1 MELSRYFSDIREHP
15 PLSREQEAELA
26 SRLKSCRPEDKDLLI
41 TSNLGFVITV
51 ASEYRGLGIP
61 FEDLINEGNL
71 GLIEAAQRYDPT
83 RGVRFITYAVWWIR
97 KSILKAI
104 SDHATVVR
112 IPSYR
117 RKKMRQVRDA
127 EKSLLG
133 SLGRSPDRSE
143 LAERLSGA
151 VAALDELLRTNP
163 REVSI
168 DDPLAPDSDRAI
180 GELIA
185 DSSAVC
191 PESRMLREEDG
202 KLVRRAMETL
212 TDIERR
218 ILRDRF
224 GMQGKLPL
232 TLSDIGNRIGIS

>member
-1 MELSRYFSDIREHP
+1 MELSRYFSDIRENP
-15 PLSREQEAELA
+15 PLSREQEAELT
-26 SRLKSCRPEDKDLLI
+26 SRLGNQRPEDKDLLI

-51 ASEYRGLGIP
+51 AGEYRGLGIP

-71 GLIEAAQRYDPT
+71 GLIEAAQRYDPA

-97 KSILKAI
+97 KAILKAI
-104 SDHATVVR
+104 ADHATVVR

-117 RKKMRQVRDA
+117 RKKMKQVREA
-127 EKSLLG
+127 EQSLRG
-133 SLGRSPDRSE
+133 WLGRSPDRRE

-163 REVSI
+163 REISI
-168 DDPLAPDSDRAI
+168 DDPCAADSERAV

-185 DSSAVC
+185 DKGAVC

-202 KLVRRAMETL
+202 HLVRRAMESL
-212 TDIERR
+212 TE
-218 ILRDRF
+218 
-224 GMQGKLPL
+224 
-232 TLSDIGNRIGIS
+232 